1 LAAQS
6 NAHAVLER
14 KVLARSNLMVEGL
27 EGIALTRQAEAEERH
42 KSAAVIKKDLEA
54 LARDVAGDSV
64 A

>member
-1 LAAQS
+1 
-6 NAHAVLER
+6 VF
-14 KVLARSNLMVEGL
+14 ARSNLMVEGL

-42 KSAAVIKKDLEA
+42 KSAAVIKEDLDV